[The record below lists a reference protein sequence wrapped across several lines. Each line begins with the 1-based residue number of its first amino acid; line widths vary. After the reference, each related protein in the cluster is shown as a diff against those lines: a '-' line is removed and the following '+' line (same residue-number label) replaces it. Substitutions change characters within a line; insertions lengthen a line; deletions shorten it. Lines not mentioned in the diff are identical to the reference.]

1 MKRSATL
8 LAASLLL
15 SAASASAQTA
25 FSLGVRG
32 GLNRAQLA
40 TRGAGNDYPR
50 RTLDAS
56 ALYAWQA
63 GVTLEA
69 RRGNLALQPALLFSQ
84 KGLRFTT
91 ATTIVGVA
99 GTDTWESTGTNRFN
113 WLELP
118 LHIVYT
124 QHGDHGLQLFAGPYV
139 ALAVGGHKQGNTTNH
154 SWTGATYDN
163 SLDQKHSYS
172 SLSDSKRIDAGLDF
186 GVGYR
191 QGPLQ
196 VQLSYGLGLRNLHD
210 LTQRVAS
217 ESGSYDAA
225 YNRVAQLTGTY
236 FFAL

>member
-8 LAASLLL
+8 LATGLLL
-15 SAASASAQTA
+15 SAATASAQTT

-40 TRGAGNDYPR
+40 TRGAGTDYPR
-50 RTLDAS
+50 RTSDAS
-56 ALYAWQA
+56 ALYGWQA
-63 GVTLEA
+63 GITLEA

-91 ATTIVGVA
+91 TTSVVGFV

-113 WLELP
+113 WVELP
-118 LHIVYT
+118 LHLVYT

-139 ALAVGGHKQGNTTNH
+139 ALAVGGHQQGNTTSH
-154 SWTGATYDN
+154 SWTSATYDN
-163 SLDQKHSYS
+163 PIDQKHSYS
-172 SLSDSKRIDAGLDF
+172 SLSASKRIDAGLDF

-196 VQLSYGLGLRNLHD
+196 VQLSYGLGLRNLRG
-210 LTQRVAS
+210 LTQRVTS

-225 YNRVAQLTGTY
+225 YTRVAQLTGTY